1 MVFRKCTIGGKAY
14 NGSDDE
20 GHTIEVEKLPPVIV
34 NGATQIMKEAQVS
47 RQNLSS
53 LAPPVEDISL
63 SEFRS
68 SGSSTAVN
76 PSPQHPDLHAV
87 YPTGP
92 DGPDIINPVDSRTV
106 KISQQF
112 RDLELVSDLQQ
123 AVIAEPEFVNAAHA
137 RNLNGFFTV
146 LALCHTVLTSVDP
159 ETGAIEYKAQSPD
172 EAALVQAAADMG
184 FVFRGRDRE
193 LLLLQ
198 TPFSVDEEGEE
209 VLERYELLNILEFTS
224 ARKRMSV
231 ILRKMDSDDERIF
244 LLIKGADDVIFERL
258 RKDGGEE
265 AESLKK
271 TTEKHLDEFAGQG
284 LRTLTL
290 AYKVIEGTIRQFIC
304 TDQIFNGMIRAEE
317 EYEAWNENYNAAS
330 AVLDGRDEKIEQVS
344 SEIEQNLRLLG
355 ATAIEDKLQEGVPQ
369 TIADLKRAGIKVWVA
384 TGDKLETA
392 TAIGHSANLISGDS
406 NIIVIRGGID
416 DIARPVWA
424 QLVHAA
430 QEFFPENKLVDEQG
444 KLVDEA
450 EYEVRVRVLNIGLPS
465 HIGPPSPYRVQQL
478 GGDTYNLRRMDTG
491 LSSVVGHGNGDRPG
505 GFILVIDG
513 AALDSVC
520 LHVNMSHLLI
530 HRAFLN

>member
-1 MVFRKCTIGGKAY
+1 MWI
-14 NGSDDE
+14 
-20 GHTIEVEKLPPVIV
+20 L
-34 NGATQIMKEAQVS
+34 
-47 RQNLSS
+47 RQ
-53 LAPPVEDISL
+53 
-63 SEFRS
+63 
-68 SGSSTAVN
+68 
-76 PSPQHPDLHAV
+76 
-87 YPTGP
+87 
-92 DGPDIINPVDSRTV
+92 
-106 KISQQF
+106 
-112 RDLELVSDLQQ
+112 
-123 AVIAEPEFVNAAHA
+123 
-137 RNLNGFFTV
+137 
-146 LALCHTVLTSVDP
+146 
-159 ETGAIEYKAQSPD
+159 GAIEYKAQSPD

-258 RKDGGEE
+258 RKDDGEE

-304 TDQIFNGMIRAEE
+304 TDQIFNDMIRSEE

-355 ATAIEDKLQEGVPQ
+355 ATAIEDKLQEDVPQ
-369 TIADLKRAGIKVWVA
+369 TIADLKRAGMKVWVA

-392 TAIGHSANLISGDS
+392 TAIGHSTNLISGDS

-450 EYEVRVRVLNIGLPS
+450 EYEVKVRVSNT
-465 HIGPPSPYRVQQL
+465 GPPSPYRVQQL

-530 HRAFLN
+530 HRAFLNQVFGDEQHKTLLLRLATLCESIICCRTSPLQKALIVKLVKDGLGVMTLAIGDGANDVSMIQAADVGVGISGEEGLQAVNSSDYAIAQVRLGFADLYV